1 MTNDGSGSGSSP
13 ENRTRSPHLFSSV
26 ARSHSNGSRPSPPSS
41 NDTGNPTTT
50 TTTTTTLYH
59 PSIFR
64 YTCTGKLSLDS
75 RNGGQSKASAGV
87 CHGIQSKLEHIDHW
101 RLSTR
106 EEAIKQFEYKSSVD
120 IGGGGGAADDDYY
133 GAGGDASSTHAEQA
147 VYISGVLLYPPPS
160 EEEGRD
166 PNGSKDDDNDNDNN
180 GSNSNSNSNNDK
192 SSSSSSKRRHNPKQK
207 QKPIKE
213 TMMSRKNTDGSTTV
227 RPREDR
233 IDCYGSTEVD
243 LLVLRP
249 QDAREESIAG
259 VAPFCSPGATVRDV
273 AIAPTNLGVGSETG
287 GRERTTTIRLG
298 ILEIVYATVL
308 EGLEEGNDNENDNYN
323 NNNNDYNNSGKGMAR
338 NENAGNDAKH
348 GDDSSPNNAAASG
361 GILPGAPIL
370 PMRVVSS
377 GKKILHHMS
386 INGRLLYQTVQD
398 DFPQRTYDASKRVT
412 NEFQKTWDR
421 TTGLMKKVASVA
433 FFGDDWDDDDDDDVT
448 AAVIPEAVEG
458 SDAMPCDQLHR
469 AIFWLHQAGRTKK
482 LFHDE

>member
-1 MTNDGSGSGSSP
+1 
-13 ENRTRSPHLFSSV
+13 
-26 ARSHSNGSRPSPPSS
+26 
-41 NDTGNPTTT
+41 
-50 TTTTTTLYH
+50 
-59 PSIFR
+59 
-64 YTCTGKLSLDS
+64 
-75 RNGGQSKASAGV
+75 
-87 CHGIQSKLEHIDHW
+87 
-101 RLSTR
+101 
-106 EEAIKQFEYKSSVD
+106 
-120 IGGGGGAADDDYY
+120 
-133 GAGGDASSTHAEQA
+133 
-147 VYISGVLLYPPPS
+147 
-160 EEEGRD
+160 
-166 PNGSKDDDNDNDNN
+166 
-180 GSNSNSNSNNDK
+180 
-192 SSSSSSKRRHNPKQK
+192 
-207 QKPIKE
+207 
-213 TMMSRKNTDGSTTV
+213 MMSRKNTDGSTTV

-308 EGLEEGNDNENDNYN
+308 EGLEEGNDNENDNYNYNNNNNNNNNNDYNNSGKGMARNENAGNNNNNNN

-433 FFGDDWDDDDDDDVT
+433 FFGDDWDDDDDDDDGDDVT

-458 SDAMPCDQLHR
+458 SDAMSCDQLHR
-469 AIFWLHQAGRTKK
+469 
-482 LFHDE
+482 